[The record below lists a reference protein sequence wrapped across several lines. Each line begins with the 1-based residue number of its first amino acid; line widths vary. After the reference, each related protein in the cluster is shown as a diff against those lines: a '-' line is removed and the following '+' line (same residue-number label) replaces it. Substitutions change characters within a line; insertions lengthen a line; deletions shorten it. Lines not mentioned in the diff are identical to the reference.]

1 MHWQRWTLRQPGC
14 HHAPVTTGDLDHSRQ
29 SLIEA
34 LAGLARAKQI
44 GAALADPLYF
54 DDRLGGYRRWRGD
67 RSAIPLEARTAAELG
82 QAVHVDLPGALFVPD
97 ERGGWVPW
105 RGDRP
110 AA

>member
-1 MHWQRWTLRQPGC
+1 MSGVSTD
-14 HHAPVTTGDLDHSRQ
+14 DLDGSRQ
-29 SLIEA
+29 ALIDA
-34 LAGLARAKQI
+34 LAGLARAKEI
-44 GAALADPLYF
+44 GAYLADPLYF
-54 DDRLGGYRRWRGD
+54 DERLGGYRRWTGD
-67 RSAIPLEARTAAELG
+67 RAAIPLEARTAAEFG